1 MVLQAVY
8 NIVDTV
14 FVVNMGEGGIEG
26 NLALTYAFPIQILI
40 IAVGVGT
47 GVGINVLLSVM
58 MFAFTMILSAAG
70 ESADLLKGAFGIYY
84 KIQQIALFAAFGM
97 SNAIMS
103 VTAFNYGMG
112 DKKRV
117 SEAALWGIADT
128 AIVSIV
134 ITALFQIFAAP
145 LSNAKTQKSSKNHY
159 FARKN
164 LR

>member
-1 MVLQAVY
+1 MLLSRSL
-8 NIVDTV
+8 
-14 FVVNMGEGGIEG
+14 GEGETEKAEHVAGNGIFLG
-26 NLALTYAFPIQILI
+26 FC
-40 IAVGVGT
+40 
-47 GVGINVLLSVM
+47 
-58 MFAFTMILSAAG
+58 
-70 ESADLLKGAFGIYY
+70 IY
-84 KIQQIALFAAFGM
+84 
-97 SNAIMS
+97 AIMS

-128 AIVSIV
+128 AIVSVV